1 MFGRH
6 HHPFGRHGGHHFHRG
21 PFGFHGRHDHG
32 EDRGRGGRRGRFF
45 DHGDLRVVVLAL
57 IGEQP
62 RHGYEIIKALEEK
75 TGGAYAPSPG
85 VIYPTLALLEDEG
98 LAAVETEGGRK
109 LYTLTDAG
117 REALAAAR
125 PQVDAI
131 FARVD
136 DMHGPGPRGAAMM
149 KIARARENLGAALK
163 LKVMH
168 GWPLSEA
175 QIEAIAKAMDDAAK
189 AVEAA

>member
-6 HHPFGRHGGHHFHRG
+6 HHHHGHAHHRG
-21 PFGFHGRHDHG
+21 PFGFHGRHEHG
-32 EDRGRGGRRGRFF
+32 PEGRGRGGRRGRFF

-85 VIYPTLALLEDEG
+85 VIYPTLSLLEDEG
-98 LAAVETEGGRK
+98 LAAVESEGGRK

-117 REALAAAR
+117 REALASAQ

-131 FARVD
+131 FERVD
-136 DMHGPGPRGAAMM
+136 DMHGPGARGVAMM
-149 KIARARENLGAALK
+149 KIARARENLGSALK
-163 LKVMH
+163 LKIMH